1 MTLAIDKTSTALA
14 SKPSSLLNHCMTL
27 HIALQL
33 SELQFFC
40 LSYMDNI
47 VKPIHKTVDRN
58 V

>member
-1 MTLAIDKTSTALA
+1 MALPIDKTSTALA
-14 SKPSSLLNHCMTL
+14 SKPSSLLNHYMTL
-27 HIALQL
+27 HMALHL

-47 VKPIHKTVDRN
+47 VKPIHKIVDRN